1 MQVKQKEFADYG
13 RATLLSDTAAGLW
26 LVQYTPIEKPEPAER
41 KPQKTYCFYEDEIC
55 LNVYVKVPQPR
66 EVLRTAI
73 VQRTSHNV
81 YKVTYAD
88 KLGCETA
95 TVKSYDEVHAFLK
108 PLWRRSL
115 AQ

>member
-1 MQVKQKEFADYG
+1 MQVKKKEFADYG
-13 RATLLSDTAAGLW
+13 PATLLSDTDTGLW
-26 LVQYTPIEKPEPAER
+26 LVQYTFIERPEPAKR
-41 KPQKTYCFYEDEIC
+41 NPQKTWCSNDDEIC
-55 LNVYVKVPQPR
+55 LNVYVTVPKPR
-66 EVLRTAI
+66 EVRRSAI

-88 KLGCETA
+88 KLGCSMA